1 MGKGCIK
8 TRSTPAL
15 FAPVTVKWTTTLCHY
30 PNAKFSCSMTK
41 RRKGSTN
48 KELLTWKWDRL
59 PPWFLTWTEE
69 WGNNA
74 NFSWATLRTNF
85 PGTMAISYASAISWK
100 EHAYL
105 LKFYDQSMHVLEGRE
120 PFFSRMMTF
129 EMILVFITSTLK
141 SLAIRAIRLA
151 LSSVIYS

>member
-48 KELLTWKWDRL
+48 KELLTWKWDSL
-59 PPWFLTWTEE
+59 LPWFLTWTGE
-69 WGNNA
+69 WGKSA
-74 NFSWATLRTNF
+74 NSSWATLWTNF
-85 PGTMAISYASAISWK
+85 PGRMANIMPVPYLGL

-105 LKFYDQSMHVLEGRE
+105 LKFYDQSTHVIEGLE
-120 PFFSRMMTF
+120 PFSQECWLFRWF
-129 EMILVFITSTLK
+129 
-141 SLAIRAIRLA
+141 
-151 LSSVIYS
+151 

>member
-8 TRSTPAL
+8 TRSTPAS
-15 FAPVTVKWTTTLCHY
+15 FAPITVKWTITLCHY
-30 PNAKFSCSMTK
+30 PNAKFFCSMTK

-85 PGTMAISYASAISWK
+85 PRTMASLMPVPYLGKNTHIFWNSMISPCMCSRVVNPFSQEWW
-100 EHAYL
+100 L
-105 LKFYDQSMHVLEGRE
+105 LRWF
-120 PFFSRMMTF
+120 
-129 EMILVFITSTLK
+129 
-141 SLAIRAIRLA
+141 
-151 LSSVIYS
+151 